1 MIIDTPT
8 FKSGSDQIWCMRMS
22 ADNIVEMRPYW
33 DDANKTLIHFLGG
46 FEVLIDNNIDEV
58 RRLLN
63 EFEKND

>member
-1 MIIDTPT
+1 MFIDTLT
-8 FKSGSDQIWCMRMS
+8 FGPGSEQIWCMRMN
-22 ADNIVEMRPYW
+22 ADNIVDMRPYW

-46 FEVLIDNNIDEV
+46 VEVLIDNNIDEV